1 MYEYILGL
9 RLQLEDITGNALLQ
23 RVLMGKSDVNLDRHL
38 EGGGVLVVNTAMGRL
53 GKLGDVFGQF
63 VMMHFQN
70 AVFRRPGD
78 EATRPPHV
86 LYVDEFSRYVNPD
99 FERLLAI
106 GRSFRCACVLALQTT
121 SQLLLEEKPAFRDI
135 VLEDCRNKIVLALG
149 SAEDA
154 KRFAAEFGE
163 SLVVRRARTF
173 KKDPVLVFPYR
184 EDGAREEERFVQR
197 FDYTKLLELPKFT
210 CVYRIVRDDQPQRP
224 GTARLYLSEW
234 DKKRAKAKKKRE
246 AEVAPPAPAGVYTGP
261 RGVADPVGGKAKEEP
276 FF

>member
-1 MYEYILGL
+1 SQFFRQELLGGSGKMYEHILGL

-78 EATRPPHV
+78 ETTRPPHV

-121 SQLLLEEKPAFRDI
+121 SQLLLEERPAFRDI

-163 SLVVRRARTF
+163 NLVVRRARTL
-173 KKDPVLVFPYR
+173 KRDPVVIFP
-184 EDGAREEERFVQR
+184 
-197 FDYTKLLELPKFT
+197 
-210 CVYRIVRDDQPQRP
+210 
-224 GTARLYLSEW
+224 
-234 DKKRAKAKKKRE
+234 
-246 AEVAPPAPAGVYTGP
+246 
-261 RGVADPVGGKAKEEP
+261 
-276 FF
+276 